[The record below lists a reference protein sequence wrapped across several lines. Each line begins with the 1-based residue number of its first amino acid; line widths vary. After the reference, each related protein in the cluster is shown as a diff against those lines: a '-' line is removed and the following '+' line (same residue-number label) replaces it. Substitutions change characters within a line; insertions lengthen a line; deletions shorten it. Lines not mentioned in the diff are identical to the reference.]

1 MVNIFNGIIFSSK
14 IHKLYI
20 YMYIYTY
27 IYIKHYNESLKGK
40 LREIS
45 QTHITY
51 IMISF
56 TKFQKMKNK
65 TVNT

>member
-20 YMYIYTY
+20 KK
-27 IYIKHYNESLKGK
+27 KHYNESLKDK

-51 IMISF
+51 IKISF